1 MNRTDRNRLNE
12 VTREVDGLLGAG
24 PVKDSRITNIV
35 VLEAF
40 LADVKAIANGRKP
53 TEVHALV
60 LEEVDNLKK
69 ELEVL
74 SS

>member
-1 MNRTDRNRLNE
+1 MNRMERNRLTE
-12 VTREVDGLLGAG
+12 LTREVDGLLDAG
-24 PVKDSRITNIV
+24 PVKGSRITNIV

-40 LADVKAIANGRKP
+40 LADVKTITSGNKP

-60 LEEVDNLKK
+60 LEEVGNLKA

-74 SS
+74 RS